1 MKYYKD
7 NPNYSRYWAWA
18 ALLLYGVVMGA
29 ALLWLQ
35 VNTPQVAAQ
44 EPILVELVPLPEP
57 EPEPQPVE
65 RAPQMHDTPSE
76 VEQREE
82 VRGPEPETRTAN
94 PRALFRQS
102 QGGVDEPENAGN
114 PHAEEADKDS
124 ASGTKSGLS
133 PEGSD
138 WLDTGLQGRGLVGS
152 LPKPRYTGNA
162 SGKVVIRVTV
172 DAAGHVTSA
181 TYEPKGSTTSDPEL
195 IREAREAAL
204 RARFTESRSHLQGGL
219 ITYLFTLKR

>member
-7 NPNYSRYWAWA
+7 NPDYSRRWAWL
-18 ALLLYGVVMGA
+18 ALLLYVVAMTA
-29 ALLWLQ
+29 SLLY
-35 VNTPQVAAQ
+35 VTVRMPRAAAQ

-57 EPEPQPVE
+57 EPEPEPVE
-65 RAPQMHDTPSE
+65 RAPQMHDAPAE
-76 VEQREE
+76 EEQREE

-114 PHAEEADKDS
+114 PHAREDVKDS
-124 ASGTKSGLS
+124 ASGSKTGLS

-181 TYEPKGSTTSDPEL
+181 AYEPKGSTTSDPEL